1 MQARSREVAC
11 TLIAFGIAFA
21 APLAAAEATGTEG
34 PHVVESSATAGRGT
48 LRIGTSFARLRHLD
62 ANAKTPLLPTSTLL
76 RYGLNDDLEVRSGDA
91 RSLSRMSA
99 REPVVYV
106 GANETDA
113 ADPSAGVKVHV
124 VEGDGLRVAVLV
136 QGDIEAGSRAVFK
149 DEAVRP
155 SLRGTVDWRLS
166 DDVSLG
172 AMQGVVYDKTDGRR
186 HASATL
192 GVALGKAWTPRFQT
206 YVEAAA
212 ERIASARNGGST
224 VTYNL
229 GGAYLLRDT
238 VQIDSALSW
247 GANGDTPDLS
257 WAVGFSMQF

>member
-11 TLIAFGIAFA
+11 TLIALGIAFA
-21 APLAAAEATGTEG
+21 APLTAAETTGTEG
-34 PHVVESSATAGRGT
+34 PDIVQSTATAGRST

-62 ANAKTPLLPTSTLL
+62 ASAKAPLFPTSTLL
-76 RYGLNDDLEVRSGDA
+76 RYGLNDDLDFRLGDG

-99 REPVVYV
+99 REAVVYV
-106 GANETDA
+106 EANETGV
-113 ADPSAGVKVHV
+113 ADPSAGVKVPV
-124 VEGDGLRVAVLV
+124 VEDDGLRVAVLV
-136 QGDIEAGSRAVFK
+136 QGDVEAESRAVFK
-149 DEAVRP
+149 GEGVRP
-155 SLRGTVDWRLS
+155 SLRGTLDWRLS

-172 AMQGVVYDKTDGRR
+172 ATPGIVYDKTDGRR

-192 GVALGKAWTPRFQT
+192 GIALGKAWTQRFQT

-247 GANGDTPDLS
+247 GPAGDTPDLS
-257 WAVGFSMQF
+257 WTVGVSMKF